1 MHPVAPE
8 IVPAHGPQQRP
19 EQQDR
24 EQGAQVPGLEF
35 EDGEAGGCA
44 EGVFEDGAGEGVG
57 EVVEGEGVEPEGFA
71 VRDRGEGAA
80 VDLGEEVWRGGAGV
94 NGVGDV
100 VEVGG
105 VGAGEAPGGDV
116 GVDVGEDEVD
126 GVGTVVIFV
135 AVCGS
140 EGAVGL
146 VGVFSPRCT
155 SCGLLSLLMVVFDRF
170 QLQGFIDF
178 ALEVWGGPAGAGT
191 KVYEG
196 VVFD

>member
-1 MHPVAPE
+1 M
-8 IVPAHGPQQRP
+8 
-19 EQQDR
+19 
-24 EQGAQVPGLEF
+24 
-35 EDGEAGGCA
+35 
-44 EGVFEDGAGEGVG
+44 
-57 EVVEGEGVEPEGFA
+57 EGEGVEPEGFA
-71 VRDRGEGAA
+71 VRDRGGGGAA
-80 VDLGEEVWRGGAGV
+80 VDLGEEVRRGGAGV
-94 NGVGDV
+94 DGVGDV

-126 GVGTVVIFV
+126 GGVVAVVVVIV

-146 VGVFSPRCT
+146 VDDFSPRDT
-155 SCGLLSLLMVVFDRF
+155 SCGLLGRFMVLLDEF
-170 QLQGFIDF
+170 QFQGFIDF
-178 ALEVWGGPAGAGT
+178 ALEVWGGAAGAGT